1 MWYDLA
7 VETIRWFN
15 YLVIGYYV
23 AANGIYGV
31 FVWSSIGLTMR
42 HLIRIRYGRYDAI
55 ASAQTTPPVSVLVP
69 AHNEEVNIVQTVRAL
84 LTLNY
89 PAHEL
94 IVINDGSTDGTLK
107 RLIDEFQLRPVD
119 LIYRRHIP
127 TEAVRRFY
135 TNPYIPGLT
144 VLDKR
149 HGGKAD
155 ALNAGINVA
164 RAPYFCSV
172 DADSILEHDALVR
185 LVRPIVESPDPNA
198 IVAVGG
204 IVRVANGSEVQ
215 DGRISKVAL
224 PRDAIS
230 MLQIVEYLRS
240 FLVGRTGWG
249 NWNSLL
255 VISGAFSLLHKRTV
269 MEAGG
274 YDTDSVT
281 EDMELVI
288 RLHRLLLAKRRPYR
302 IVFVQD
308 PICWTEAPTTLQML
322 ARQRRRWHRGMVESL
337 FVHRGMFFNPRYRQ
351 VGWFAVP
358 YHLFIESLGPVI
370 ELGGYVV
377 VALSYALGLVDT
389 RFLLLFFVLSI
400 LIGVFFSVSAIV
412 LEEMSYRRYVRWRDF
427 LRLIAYGV
435 FENFGYRQLLA
446 WWRLQALAQLVTK
459 RRWEYVRKRGFQKKE
474 SRPTAATEQG
484 RA

>member
-1 MWYDLA
+1 VWYDLA
-7 VETIRWFN
+7 VDTIRWFN

-55 ASAQTTPPVSVLVP
+55 AEAQTTPPVSVLVP
-69 AHNEEVNIVQTVRAL
+69 AHNEEANIVQTVRAL

-302 IVFVQD
+302 IEFVQD
-308 PICWTEAPTTLQML
+308 PICWTEAPTTLKML

-351 VGWFAVP
+351 IGWFAAP

-370 ELGGYVV
+370 ELGGYLV

-400 LIGVFFSVSAIV
+400 LVGVFFSVSAIV

-435 FENFGYRQLLA
+435 LENFGYRQLLA

-474 SRPTAATEQG
+474 SRPTAAVEQG

>member
-7 VETIRWFN
+7 WETIRWFN

-23 AANGIYGV
+23 VANGVYGV
-31 FVWSSIGLTMR
+31 FVWSSIGLTVR
-42 HLIRIRYGRYDAI
+42 HLIRIRYGGYGAI
-55 ASAQTTPPVSVLVP
+55 AEAQTTPPVSVLVP
-69 AHNEEVNIVQTVRAL
+69 AYNEDVNIVQSVQAL
-84 LTLNY
+84 LNLNY
-89 PAHEL
+89 PAHEV
-94 IVINDGSTDGTLK
+94 IVINDGSTDETLN
-107 RLIDEFQLRPVD
+107 RLIAEFQLRPVD
-119 LIYRRHIP
+119 LIYRRHLP
-127 TEAVRRFY
+127 TQPVRRFY

-172 DADSILEHDALVR
+172 DADSILEYDALVR

-204 IVRVANGSEVQ
+204 IVRVVNGSEVR
-215 DGRISKVAL
+215 DGRVSKVAL
-224 PRDAIS
+224 PRDALS

-249 NWNSLL
+249 AWNSLL
-255 VISGAFSLLHKRTV
+255 IISGTFSLFHKRTV
-269 MEAGG
+269 LEAGG
-274 YDTDSVT
+274 YDTGSVT
-281 EDMELVI
+281 EDMELVL
-288 RLHRLLLAKRRPYR
+288 RLHRVLLAKRRPYR

-337 FVHRGMFFNPRYRQ
+337 FVHRGMLFNPRYRQ
-351 VGWFAVP
+351 IGWFAVP
-358 YHLFIESLGPVI
+358 YHLFVESLGPVI
-370 ELGGYVV
+370 ELGGYLVV
-377 VALSYALGLVDT
+377 GLSYAMGLVDVQ
-389 RFLLLFFVLSI
+389 FLMLFFTLAI

-435 FENFGYRQLLA
+435 IENFGYRQLLA
-446 WWRLQALAQLVTK
+446 WWRLQALAQVITQ
-459 RRWEYVRKRGFQKKE
+459 RRWEYVAKRGFQKK
-474 SRPTAATEQG
+474 PAKPATATGQE

>member
-7 VETIRWFN
+7 VEAIRWFN

-23 AANGIYGV
+23 AANGVYGV
-31 FVWSSIGLTMR
+31 FVWSSIGLTFR
-42 HLIRIRYGRYDAI
+42 HLVRIRYGGYTAI
-55 ASAQTTPPVSVLVP
+55 ASAQTTPPISVLVP
-69 AHNEEVNIVQTVRAL
+69 AHNEEANIVQSVWAL
-84 LTLNY
+84 LSLNY
-89 PAHEL
+89 PAHEVV
-94 IVINDGSTDGTLK
+94 IINDGSTDGTLNC
-107 RLIDEFQLRPVD
+107 LIKEFQLRPVD
-119 LIYRRHIP
+119 LIYRRHLP
-127 TEAVRRFY
+127 TQEVRRFY

-172 DADSILEHDALVR
+172 DADSILEPDALVR
-185 LVRPIVESPDPNA
+185 LVRPIVESPNPDA

-204 IVRVANGSEVQ
+204 IVRVANGSAIH
-215 DGRISKVAL
+215 DGRVSKVAL
-224 PRDAIS
+224 PHDALS

-240 FLVGRTGWG
+240 FLFGRTGWG
-249 NWNSLL
+249 AWNSLL
-255 VISGAFSLLHKRTV
+255 VISGAFSLFHKRTV
-269 MEAGG
+269 MEARG
-274 YDTDSVT
+274 YDTDSLT
-281 EDMELVI
+281 EDMELVL
-288 RLHRLLLAKRRPYR
+288 RLHRVMLATRRPYQ

-308 PICWTEAPTTLQML
+308 PVCWTEAPTTFKML

-337 FVHRGMFFNPRYRQ
+337 IVHRGMFLNPRYRRI
-351 VGWFAVP
+351 GLFAVP
-358 YHLFIESLGPVI
+358 YHFFIESLGPVI
-370 ELGGYVV
+370 ELGGYLV

-389 RFLLLFFVLSI
+389 RFLLLFLTLSI
-400 LIGVFFSVSAIV
+400 LVGVFFSVSAIV

-435 FENFGYRQLLA
+435 IENFGYRQLLA
-446 WWRLQALAQLVTK
+446 WWRLQALAQVVTK
-459 RRWEYVRKRGFQKKE
+459 RRWEYVRKGGFQKQQTR
-474 SRPTAATEQG
+474 STTATGQE